1 MRGMETILDR
11 TDLLE
16 DWDYAKNGALLP
28 GMVSMHSG
36 KNVWWKCRIGHS
48 WEATPANRC
57 HGTGC
62 PYCANKKVMAGYN
75 DLKTKAPGRA
85 DQWDY
90 DKNAG
95 LLPEAVTLNY
105 GKKVWWICPEGH
117 SYEATPANRNH
128 GTGCPYCA
136 GRKVLEGFND
146 LKSQDPEVASQWD
159 YEKNGDLRPEMVT
172 QFSKHRIWWICKE
185 GHSWQTAV
193 QNRHDTGCPVCSGRI
208 AQSGVNDLVTICPE
222 LAAEWD
228 YKKNTNCRPEEM
240 RPGSNIPVWW
250 ICGLGH
256 SWKISP
262 NHRIRGSGCP
272 YCANKKVLAGFNDLK
287 TMFPEVASQWDYEK
301 NGSLKPEMVISHSN
315 RKVWWCCAR
324 GHSWQG
330 SVSNRTLHK
339 RGCPYCAGQRAIAGE
354 NDLATLDPV
363 LASEWDYDKNGEL
376 RPDNVMPGSQKKVW
390 WKCAEGHSWRA
401 AIYSRKNHG
410 CPVCSGRQA
419 IPGINDLKTT
429 IPEIAVKWDYEKNGD
444 LRPEDVTAQSNRDIW
459 WKCRN
464 GHSWKSKPS
473 DRYRGN
479 GCPKCDGRIR
489 MRTHFM

>member
-1 MRGMETILDR
+1 
-11 TDLLE
+11 
-16 DWDYAKNGALLP
+16 
-28 GMVSMHSG
+28 
-36 KNVWWKCRIGHS
+36 
-48 WEATPANRC
+48 
-57 HGTGC
+57 
-62 PYCANKKVMAGYN
+62 
-75 DLKTKAPGRA
+75 
-85 DQWDY
+85 
-90 DKNAG
+90 
-95 LLPEAVTLNY
+95 
-105 GKKVWWICPEGH
+105 
-117 SYEATPANRNH
+117 
-128 GTGCPYCA
+128 
-136 GRKVLEGFND
+136 
-146 LKSQDPEVASQWD
+146 
-159 YEKNGDLRPEMVT
+159 
-172 QFSKHRIWWICKE
+172 
-185 GHSWQTAV
+185 
-193 QNRHDTGCPVCSGRI
+193 
-208 AQSGVNDLVTICPE
+208 
-222 LAAEWD
+222 
-228 YKKNTNCRPEEM
+228 M

-301 NGSLKPEMVISHSN
+301 NGSLKPERVISHSN

-429 IPEIAVKWDYEKNGD
+429 IPEIAVEWDYEKNGD